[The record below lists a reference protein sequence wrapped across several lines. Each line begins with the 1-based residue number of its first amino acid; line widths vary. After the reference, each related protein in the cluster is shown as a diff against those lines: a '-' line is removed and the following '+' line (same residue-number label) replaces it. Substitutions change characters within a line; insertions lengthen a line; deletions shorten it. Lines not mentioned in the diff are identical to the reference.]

1 MTRTH
6 PETLPLPIL
15 ATGTGTAS
23 AVRERDRNRVAALPG
38 PYPHKRRNPNMKAV
52 TLITA
57 REAAQ
62 RTASLPLALT
72 FSVAAAMVSS
82 GTDWKAVLSGVESM
96 VSELAERYGGE
107 GMKADQKAA
116 VRALR
121 HVRRAAKHPADPYD
135 ADLIAVLEF
144 ITQHGLAGDVAG
156 IACAHVAQPRPS
168 ASA

>member
-1 MTRTH
+1 
-6 PETLPLPIL
+6 
-15 ATGTGTAS
+15 
-23 AVRERDRNRVAALPG
+23 
-38 PYPHKRRNPNMKAV
+38 MKALA
-52 TLITA
+52 LITP

-144 ITQHGLAGDVAG
+144 VTQHGLAGDVAG